1 MTDPLTRLARLS
13 EDWYRAQD
21 QLLAV
26 EEEMREPFRIA
37 MENAKTIINLQNIV
51 DVLPKSYKV
60 TRRVYEAMIRMED
73 ELNASK

>member
-1 MTDPLTRLARLS
+1 MTDPLIRLACLS

-26 EEEMREPFRIA
+26 EKEMSEPFRIA
-37 MENAKTIINLQNIV
+37 MENAKKIIDLQNIV
-51 DVLPKSYKV
+51 DVLPKSCKI